1 MYNLIWGCLYCGDKN
16 KVSMYYRSLAGKYWH
31 TIRKCAEKE
40 VPEGTTAEYIKQTE
54 KPILNGEI
62 YLCPECGYIEI

>member
-1 MYNLIWGCLYCGDKN
+1 
-16 KVSMYYRSLAGKYWH
+16 MYYRSLAGKYWH